1 MISALAL
8 GFTACSDDDDDNNG
22 GQRGTITIGNKTEE
36 VESAFSA
43 AIPSQEG
50 QEGGSYILFF
60 EEDFKEFPKDEPN
73 FFVGVLISDSS
84 FGKQIDLTKAL
95 TKSGALSPYLVIG
108 DPTHGIE
115 IDETGVAADSYESGT
130 ETELTVSSGSMKA
143 TRNGDKFSV
152 KFTVTFSDG
161 HTIAGDWSGTP
172 REGAE
177 LGS

>member
-95 TKSGALSPYLVIG
+95 SKSGALTPYLIVG
-108 DPTHGIE
+108 DPTHSIE
-115 IDETGVAADSYESGT
+115 IDEAGVFVDPENV
-130 ETELTVSSGSMKA
+130 TVASGSMKA
-143 TRNGDKFSV
+143 TRNGSKFSV